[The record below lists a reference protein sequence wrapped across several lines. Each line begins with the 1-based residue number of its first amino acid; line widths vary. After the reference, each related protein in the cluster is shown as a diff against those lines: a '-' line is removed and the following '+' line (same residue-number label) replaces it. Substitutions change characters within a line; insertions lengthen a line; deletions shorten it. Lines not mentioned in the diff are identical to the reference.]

1 MQGLQRLRAEPDR
14 KPRGHGGKGV
24 LRRAMDAAHREMVET
39 ELNRLIE
46 KRSSRKTDPDERDE
60 LWKESVRAH
69 TARRRE
75 EMRADW
81 HLEQADRHRRT
92 FEDLISHHQT
102 QAAKLMDVPEL

>member
-1 MQGLQRLRAEPDR
+1 
-14 KPRGHGGKGV
+14 
-24 LRRAMDAAHREMVET
+24 MVEA

-81 HLEQADRHRRT
+81 HGWHLEQADRHRRT
-92 FEDLISHHQT
+92 LEDLITHHQT
-102 QAAKLMDVPEL
+102 QAEKLMDVPEL